1 MEMSPGRRPSQ
12 GTRPTSIR
20 TSPTRTMSPPR
31 TTSSRP
37 RSPMRASL
45 EEAHLTRR
53 ARGRLL
59 TEVRV
64 RVARR
69 APARRGSLDEADL
82 QQVRLHHLGQRLAV
96 VVDRGSNRLETDRSA
111 GIVLDDGGKKAPI
124 EPVEP
129 ARIDAFEVER
139 GARHC
144 FGYLTARLDL
154 RVIPHATQQAVD

>member
-1 MEMSPGRRPSQ
+1 MSPGRRPSQ

-20 TSPTRTMSPPR
+20 TSPVRTMSTPS

-37 RSPMRASL
+37 RSPIRASL
-45 EEAHLTRR
+45 EQSHLTRR

-69 APARRGSLDEADL
+69 APARGGALDEADL

-96 VVDRGSNRLETDRSA
+96 VVDRGGNRLEADRSA
-111 GIVLDDGGKKAPI
+111 GVVLDDGGEKAPI

-139 GARHC
+139 RPRHR
-144 FGYLTARLDL
+144 FGYLTTRLDL
-154 RVIPHATQQAVD
+154 